1 MAGPKKKKN
10 KLWPMYGNK
19 SVKLFYLDKV
29 LNFLCMGWAGFIV
42 TTWSKFSK
50 VIKRE
55 LQKLICFKIVYINKN
70 YTLNWKT

>member
-1 MAGPKKKKN
+1 
-10 KLWPMYGNK
+10 MYGNK

-29 LNFLCMGWAGFIV
+29 LYFLCMGWASFIV

-55 LQKLICFKIVYINKN
+55 IEKMICFIIVYINKI
-70 YTLNWKT
+70 